1 MGSTD
6 GLRLPD
12 SGYSARSASIG
23 SMEAARRAGIR
34 QAATQEISTVVP
46 TTPVLA
52 IGLANI
58 EISAP
63 GSIRVVSAISDIK
76 LRRKARLV
84 AVPMQRPIRVSLS
97 PLRSTRLRISDR

>member
-1 MGSTD
+1 MEIKD
-6 GLRLPD
+6 
-12 SGYSARSASIG
+12 YSARSASIG

-34 QAATQEISTVVP
+34 QAAMQEISTVVP
-46 TTPVLA
+46 IMPMLA

-58 EISAP
+58 ELSTP
-63 GSIRVVSAISDIK
+63 GSIRVVSAISDVK

-84 AVPMQRPIRVSLS
+84 AVPMQRPIRVTVS